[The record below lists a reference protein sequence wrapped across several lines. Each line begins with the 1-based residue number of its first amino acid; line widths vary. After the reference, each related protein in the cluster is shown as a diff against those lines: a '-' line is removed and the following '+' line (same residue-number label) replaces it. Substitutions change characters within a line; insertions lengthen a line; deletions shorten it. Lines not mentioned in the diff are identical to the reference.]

1 MLQNNNTPSDVEV
14 TEHDIK
20 KLEMLAKQAVE
31 ELQNCRQTR
40 AAIQDEVRSLERN
53 IKSLSIN
60 VPKLAMQAVGC
71 DTTREELTKRLPE
84 LRKQSTLSET
94 DKMKLESL
102 LKTVDKCKRDVATC
116 SQEASKLEEE
126 VAKLQKSILEAG
138 GSKLQQQ
145 QDKCERL
152 SSLLEKTSNML
163 SGEKVI
169 AASAQKNSEKAE
181 KLKLSYQNELQ
192 EIAQKFETLD
202 RDIKILEEQAL
213 VALNAFDDAKEE
225 EETQRNLLQNVT
237 NEYDIQKKSFTKLME
252 SELELVGQIDTLE
265 KQSREAE
272 KRLKHWESEMQKL
285 YAAEEEEVECDVSDD
300 ESMSVTGEGG
310 NNEEHEGQ
318 ADLIR
323 HKKFPTYSRE
333 SLKQYQ
339 KDEIKETIKVLEQ
352 ERDILAKNS
361 NMGAIAEYRKKEQDY
376 LAR

>member
-1 MLQNNNTPSDVEV
+1 
-14 TEHDIK
+14 
-20 KLEMLAKQAVE
+20 LAAKAVE
-31 ELQNCRQTR
+31 ELQNCRQRR
-40 AAIQDEVRSLERN
+40 AAIQEEIRSLEKN

-60 VPKLAMQAVGC
+60 VPKLSMQAAGC

-94 DKMKLESL
+94 DKLKLETL
-102 LKTVDKCKRDVATC
+102 LKTVGKCKRDVGTC
-116 SQEASKLEEE
+116 SKEASQLEEE
-126 VAKLQKSILEAG
+126 VAKLQKAILEAG

-152 SSLLEKTSNML
+152 ASLLEKTSKML
-163 SGEKVI
+163 SGEKV
-169 AASAQKNSEKAE
+169 AATSAKKNSEKAE

-192 EIAQKFETLD
+192 DITQKFETLD
-202 RDIKILEEQAL
+202 CEIKTLEEKAL

-225 EETQRNLLQNVT
+225 EEAQRKLVQNVT
-237 NEYDIQKKSFTKLME
+237 DEYNVQKKSFTKLME

-265 KQSREAE
+265 KQLREAD
-272 KRLKHWESEMQKL
+272 KRFKHWENEMQKL
-285 YAAEEEEVECDVSDD
+285 YAAEEEETECDVSDD
-300 ESMSVTGEGG
+300 ESIGVTGEEA
-310 NNEEHEGQ
+310 NNEEQEGQ
-318 ADLIR
+318 ADVLR

-361 NMGAIAEYRKKEQDY
+361 NMGAIAEYRKKEHDY